1 MRQRNRTGAITVSA
15 MLAAVGVIVLGL
27 GALIQTLDLTV
38 AALASILCIWAVI
51 ELGGAYPWMIWAVTT
66 LLSVLLL
73 PEKTPGLLYLFIGSY
88 PMLKNRI
95 ERLPRVL
102 EWILKLLCFHAM
114 LALCWLV
121 LRLFVPDEVALQQ
134 GWLLIGTYVL
144 ALVAFLLYDLALTK
158 LITFYLLRLQKRLG
172 FRHNDRK

>member
-1 MRQRNRTGAITVSA
+1 
-15 MLAAVGVIVLGL
+15 MLAAIGVIVLGL

-51 ELGGAYPWMIWAVTT
+51 ELGGAYPWMIWAVTAF
-66 LLSVLLL
+66 LSILLL
-73 PEKTPGLLYLFIGSY
+73 PQKTPGFLYLFIGLY
-88 PMLKNRI
+88 PMLK
-95 ERLPRVL
+95 ERLEHLPRLL
-102 EWILKLLCFHAM
+102 EWLLKLICFHAM

-121 LRLFVPDEVALQQ
+121 LRIFVPDEVTLQL
-134 GWLLIGTYVL
+134 GWVLIGTYAL

-172 FRHNDRK
+172 FRHKNSKK